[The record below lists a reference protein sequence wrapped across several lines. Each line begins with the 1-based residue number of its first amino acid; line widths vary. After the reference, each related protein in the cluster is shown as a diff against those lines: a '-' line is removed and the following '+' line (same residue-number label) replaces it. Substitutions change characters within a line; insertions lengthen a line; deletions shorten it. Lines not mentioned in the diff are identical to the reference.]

1 MLHYAL
7 PRRAGIEKEFVVV
20 GAGVAGLTFAYQ
32 ALKDGQRVTV
42 VERNDHVGGLARSF
56 RYGEFTYDVGPK
68 RFHTDDREVLDYLLE
83 ILEDDYLVVGR
94 SSAVHLFGRYFP
106 WPLDSRALFRLPIPV
121 MLSSGFDLLRRR
133 SPADPDSFSEYTRS
147 RYGETLYRLF
157 FKPYTEK
164 FLQIPCEEVHVD
176 WARTGINRAVIDN
189 RVKSETLIDLV
200 RSVLLPRPV
209 DTKFMYPSHGG
220 FGTFCDKLAERVR
233 ALGGKIRFG
242 TSVAS
247 VRSEAGAIGELE
259 LTDGTRLRPHYLI
272 WSGNLLY
279 LARLLGAPPP
289 RLRYL
294 STVLF
299 NLELAAEVREK
310 EQWIYY
316 GGTDTVLSRVTITKE
331 MAPYMSPP
339 GKTGLCV
346 EVTCFESDKI
356 WREPEPL
363 IPEIQADLVR
373 LKLVRSAEDYQRVHL
388 ERVRDTYPVYDL
400 RYKESFSTAARMAK
414 PFGNLRLLGRTG
426 AYWYNNS
433 DHSMKMSLALARH
446 VLRGAPMAEKEAFF
460 HA

>member
-1 MLHYAL
+1 
-7 PRRAGIEKEFVVV
+7 VVV

-32 ALKDGQRVTV
+32 ALKEGHRVTV

-56 RYGEFTYDVGPK
+56 RYGDFTYDVGPK
-68 RFHTDDREVLDYLLE
+68 RFHTEDQEVLDYLLE
-83 ILEDDYLVVGR
+83 ILQDDYLVVGR

-106 WPLDSRALFRLPIPV
+106 WPLDSRALARLPLRV
-121 MLSSGFDLLRRR
+121 MFSSGFDLLRRR
-133 SPADPDSFSEYTRS
+133 PPADENSFTEYTRS
-147 RYGETLYRLF
+147 RYGDTLYRLF

-164 FLQIPCEEVHVD
+164 FLQIPCEQVHVD

-189 RVKSETLIDLV
+189 RVKSETLVDLV

-209 DTKFMYPSHGG
+209 DTKFLYPSYGG
-220 FGTFCDKLAERVR
+220 FGTFCEKLARR
-233 ALGGKIRFG
+233 ASELGGTLRLG
-242 TSVAS
+242 TTVTALSSAK
-247 VRSEAGAIGELE
+247 GAIEEVL
-259 LTDGTRLRPHYLI
+259 LTDGTRIRPHYLV

-279 LARLLGAPPP
+279 LARLLAAPPP
-289 RLRYL
+289 QLRYL

-299 NLELAAEVREK
+299 NLEVGAEVLEK

-316 GGTDTVLSRVTITKE
+316 GGTDTALSRVTITKE

-346 EVTCFESDKI
+346 EVTCFEGDDV
-356 WREPEPL
+356 WRDPERL

-373 LKLVRSAEDYQRVHL
+373 LKLVRSAQDYQRVHL
-388 ERVRDTYPVYDL
+388 ERVRDTYPIYDL
-400 RYKESFSTAARMAK
+400 RYKESFAAAARLAK
-414 PFGNLRLLGRTG
+414 PHGNLRLLGRTG

-446 VLRGAPMAEKEAFF
+446 VLKGAPMAEKEAFF